1 MGLWTPEHAATL
13 LPAVVVMIVIS
24 LLLRKW
30 LINKSFETRMLP
42 VKVIAVLLLLLEVG
56 KQAVSISRGYDLY
69 HLPFHFCSLFLF
81 MMPAMAFYR
90 GKHQEKVFAI
100 TTSLCAS
107 CTLLMLI
114 YPSLIYGGDKVREFF
129 QEYQSF
135 HTVLFHNLVVFAF
148 VLILSLDLPMSMGK
162 GSVKAISIF
171 MLVFS
176 VVAAVMSQLLKTNY
190 TNMYQCNIPVF
201 EDLRLSLQP
210 VLGYWVTQGLYVSI
224 LTCLHILF
232 VLMCY
237 GLIKLVLR
245 RKKAAV

>member
-13 LPAVVVMIVIS
+13 LPAVVVMIAIS

-30 LINKSFETRMLP
+30 LINKSFETRMIP
-42 VKVIAVLLLLLEVG
+42 VKVIAVLLLLLELG

-114 YPSLIYGGDKVREFF
+114 
-129 QEYQSF
+129 
-135 HTVLFHNLVVFAF
+135 
-148 VLILSLDLPMSMGK
+148 
-162 GSVKAISIF
+162 
-171 MLVFS
+171 
-176 VVAAVMSQLLKTNY
+176 
-190 TNMYQCNIPVF
+190 
-201 EDLRLSLQP
+201 
-210 VLGYWVTQGLYVSI
+210 
-224 LTCLHILF
+224 
-232 VLMCY
+232 
-237 GLIKLVLR
+237 
-245 RKKAAV
+245 

>member
-30 LINKSFETRMLP
+30 LINKSFETRMIP
-42 VKVIAVLLLLLEVG
+42 VKVIAVLLLLLELG

-114 YPSLIYGGDKVREFF
+114 YPRLIYSDGNIREFF
-129 QEYQSF
+129 QEYLSF

-201 EDLRLSLQP
+201 EEIRLSLQP

-237 GLIKLVLR
+237 RLIKLVLR